1 MNRPEIPFPQA
12 QAQLPALS
20 GELSSL
26 QQLVDANAARDP
38 AATYFIAA
46 DTARSISF
54 GELQRVCAQLG
65 SYFAAQ
71 GLEPGDVVS
80 LFMPNGLEAAMLILA
95 TMYHGLVVNPINLLS
110 QPSQLSYV
118 LEHSE
123 TRLLLTV
130 PEHEAQLR
138 ALAAQLPRELPVQ
151 SIADAGWLERARG
164 SAIAP
169 RRAAQLED
177 PALLMYTSG
186 TTGTPK
192 GVLLSHGN
200 LCANGIN
207 ISREHLLGPA
217 DRGLAPLPL
226 YHINALVVNL
236 VTPLVHGGSLVM
248 PPKFSASSF
257 WRDALQFECTWV
269 NAVPTIIAYL
279 IQSAPQDLGPQQL
292 SRIRFCRSASAAL
305 PPEHHRAFE
314 ARFGVDIIETM
325 GLTETAAPSFSNPV
339 QRELRKIGSIGR
351 PSGTQARVVG
361 ADGSVLGQGEVGEI
375 QLRGGNVMRG
385 YLKNPAE
392 TAKAFTA
399 DGWFRTGDLGYR
411 DADGYYFISGRA
423 KELII
428 KGGENI
434 SPREIDEALLKH
446 AAVLEAAAVGVHD
459 SNYGQNIEAYLVLR
473 PGAELHEHELR
484 EHCLQHLGRY
494 KTPRACHI
502 VDDLPRGP
510 SGKIQRLKLPD
521 LPAQAV
527 RRSLQLTQA

>member
-1 MNRPEIPFPQA
+1 MNRPESPFPQA
-12 QAQLPALS
+12 LPLPAETGQTCS
-20 GELSSL
+20 I
-26 QQLVDANAARDP
+26 QQMVDANAVRDP
-38 AATYFIAA
+38 LAAYFVAT
-46 DTARSISF
+46 DTGRVIDFA
-54 GELQRVCAQLG
+54 ELQRICLGLG
-65 SYFAAQ
+65 SYFEAH
-71 GLEPGDVVS
+71 GLKPGDVVS
-80 LFMPNGLEAAMLILA
+80 LFMPNGLEAAMLVLA

-110 QPSQLSYV
+110 QPAQLAYIV
-118 LEHSE
+118 EHSE
-123 TRLLLTV
+123 TRLLVTV
-130 PEHEAQLR
+130 PEHESQLR
-138 ALAAQLPRELPVQ
+138 ALVARLPRQVPVDVVGDSGWLQRACGAPVQ
-151 SIADAGWLERARG
+151 SLRPPRVDDA
-164 SAIAP
+164 
-169 RRAAQLED
+169 
-177 PALLMYTSG
+177 ALLMYTSG

-207 ISREHLLGPA
+207 ISREHRLGA
-217 DRGLAPLPL
+217 SDRGLAPLPL

-236 VTPLVHGGSLVM
+236 VTPLTHGGSLAM
-248 PPKFSASSF
+248 PPRFSASSF

-279 IQSAPQDLGPQQL
+279 IQSAPPELGPAQL
-292 SRIRFCRSASAAL
+292 SHIRFCRSASAAL

-314 ARFGVDIIETM
+314 SRFGVDIIETM

-339 QRELRKIGSIGR
+339 QRELRRIGSIGK
-351 PSGTQARVVG
+351 PSGTEARVVDAHG
-361 ADGSVLGQGEVGEI
+361 AQLGPGQVGEI

-385 YLKNPAE
+385 YLKNPTE

-411 DADGYYFISGRA
+411 DAEGYYFITGRA

-434 SPREIDEALLKH
+434 APREIDEALLKH
-446 AAVLEAAAVGVHD
+446 AAVLEAAAVGVED

-473 PGAELHEHELR
+473 PGAQLQEQELR

-494 KTPRACHI
+494 KMPRTCHI

-510 SGKIQRLKLPD
+510 SGKIQRLKLND
-521 LPAQAV
+521 LPADAV
-527 RRSLQLTQA
+527 RRSLRLHPA